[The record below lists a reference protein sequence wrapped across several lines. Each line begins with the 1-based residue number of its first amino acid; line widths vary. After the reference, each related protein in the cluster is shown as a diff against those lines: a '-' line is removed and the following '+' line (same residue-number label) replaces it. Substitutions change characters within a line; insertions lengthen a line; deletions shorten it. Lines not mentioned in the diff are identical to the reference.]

1 MHPYTAEQM
10 TPEALVNEFAAGM
23 PYPLDDFQIEA
34 VKALASHH
42 SVLVAA
48 PTGCSSTAERLVWDQ
63 EAAGSSPASQT
74 DGRWLSLGEHSGR
87 IREVGGS
94 NPPRPTVRWRVGE
107 LVTRLALT
115 QEIGG
120 SSPPAPAARE

>member
-1 MHPYTAEQM
+1 MGVRASPA
-10 TPEALVNEFAAGM
+10 ALM
-23 PYPLDDFQIEA
+23 PSGPDVQQGLLSPACE
-34 VKALASHH
+34 VRL
-42 SVLVAA
+42 LVAA

-74 DGRWLSLGEHSGR
+74 DGRRLSLGEHSGR

>member
-1 MHPYTAEQM
+1 MPGRAGAAPA
-10 TPEALVNEFAAGM
+10 TPTM
-23 PYPLDDFQIEA
+23 EA
-34 VKALASHH
+34 VVIAAARRVVAPVGRVRAPTVSPSTQASQRSAGPHKPGPTG
-42 SVLVAA
+42 AA
-48 PTGCSSTAERLVWDQ
+48 PVPATNTFQLSRASS
-63 EAAGSSPASQT
+63 SSKE
-74 DGRWLSLGEHSGR
+74 EHSGR